1 MCIFLCRH
9 LFSSFFCKCQG
20 AQLLGHM
27 IRVCLVYKKPPIC
40 LPKCLY
46 YFASLPAMYE
56 RSCCSIPSPA
66 FGVVSVLDTDH
77 FNRCIVVSLLF
88 YCSIVA
94 LFFFFIILVIYLFS
108 AVLGSHCCMDF
119 ALAVASS
126 AALAVL
132 CRLLI
137 GIASPVG
144 KYRLLGLQFCGSWAP
159 EHGLNSC
166 DAWP

>member
-27 IRVCLVYKKPPIC
+27 VRVCLVYKKPPIC

-66 FGVVSVLDTDH
+66 FGVVSVLDIDH

-94 LFFFFIILVIYLFS
+94 LFFFYNFSYLFIFSS
-108 AVLGSHCCMDF
+108 ARFSLLHGLCSSCGEQRCSSCGVRVSYWDCLSCWEVQAVRTSVLWLLGSG
-119 ALAVASS
+119 A
-126 AALAVL
+126 
-132 CRLLI
+132 
-137 GIASPVG
+137 
-144 KYRLLGLQFCGSWAP
+144 WAQ
-159 EHGLNSC
+159 
-166 DAWP
+166 